1 MTEPRWTLASAPLMN
16 DAELIERVLAGER
29 DFFRAIVQRYHDT
42 LFRVAY
48 TIVRDEDTAA
58 DMVQD
63 AFIRAYTN
71 LARCRDRHRFRV
83 WLLATVRHRALD
95 HLRERRRADVS
106 LSKESVRFEAERRA
120 AASGSDGAEQFA
132 LRCELDVALT
142 RLSAPLREAFVLRHV
157 EHLSYEDTAA
167 VLGIGVSAAK
177 MRVQR
182 ARRQLMDWLDSDVTG
197 GAVRTSSEQEPPL
210 EMATGNQ
217 E

>member
-1 MTEPRWTLASAPLMN
+1 MTAPRWTLATAPLMN

-29 DFFRAIVQRYHDT
+29 DFFQAIVQRYHDT

-83 WLLATVRHRALD
+83 WLLAAVRHRALD
-95 HLRERRRADVS
+95 HLRERRRRDVS
-106 LSKESVRFEAERRA
+106 LSNEDVLVEADRRA
-120 AASGSDGAEQFA
+120 AASGSDGEEQFA
-132 LRCELDVALT
+132 LRCELDAALA
-142 RLSAPLREAFVLRHV
+142 RLSASLREAFVLRHV
-157 EHLSYEDTAA
+157 EHLSYEDIAA
-167 VLGIGVSAAK
+167 VLGVGVSAAK

-182 ARRQLMDWLDSDVTG
+182 ARAQLMDWLAADVTG
-197 GAVRTSSEQEPPL
+197 RAAHTSSEQEPSL
-210 EMATGNQ
+210 EMAPGNQ